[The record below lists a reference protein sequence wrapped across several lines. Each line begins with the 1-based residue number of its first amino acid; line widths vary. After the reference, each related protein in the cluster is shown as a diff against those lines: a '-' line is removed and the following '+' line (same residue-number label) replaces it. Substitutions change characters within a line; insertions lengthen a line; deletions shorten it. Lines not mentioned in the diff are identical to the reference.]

1 MFKVPVLPL
10 PRPGPPTLLPVL
22 TLPLHPLLISL
33 HRYRRLNPRPSCLHI
48 LHHHVIVICDPIS
61 TKKTWISV
69 LRIKF
74 HHRYFSSRLLKSHF
88 HACLTTVIDEI
99 IRVIIPFKPRACMRS
114 KKPRL
119 MRWWSE
125 CVHCIGYC
133 TDEGFVEFPGSW
145 DLDSLENMRLCIMKS
160 YSQLLFGCN
169 SEGIKNGGED
179 WCSTGGEWGWWA
191 VF

>member
-1 MFKVPVLPL
+1 MNAWRPWAFEGQLLAFMANIIRLAIKELSSGYRRYVTIVSMFKVPVLPL

-133 TDEGFVEFPGSW
+133 TDEGFVEFPGS
-145 DLDSLENMRLCIMKS
+145 
-160 YSQLLFGCN
+160 
-169 SEGIKNGGED
+169 
-179 WCSTGGEWGWWA
+179 
-191 VF
+191 